1 MSVAAREGNAKI
13 ILSNQP
19 PLNGGCY
26 LRRKQGRCNTVQ
38 RIKRILQHQF
48 FQACLSFNQERERNR
63 IFCCH
68 DLKHLTDVA
77 RICYILVLEEDAGKK
92 IISDHTGREKIKE
105 VVYAAAL
112 THDMGRWVQYDT
124 GEDHALAGAGLAE
137 RVLKETGFR
146 SSEIEVITDAVLNHR
161 SGATG
166 GGILGEYLRR
176 ADDLSRPCWQCEA
189 RDACKK
195 LHRMETA
202 AGLVY

>member
-1 MSVAAREGNAKI
+1 M
-13 ILSNQP
+13 
-19 PLNGGCY
+19 
-26 LRRKQGRCNTVQ
+26 RRKQGRCNTVQ

-48 FQACLSFNQERERNR
+48 FQACLSSNQEREKNR
-63 IFCCH
+63 YFCCH
-68 DLKHLTDVA
+68 DLQHLLDVA
-77 RICYILVLEEDAGKK
+77 RICYILVMEENAGES
-92 IISDHTGREKIKE
+92 IMFGDTGHQKIKE
-105 VVYAAAL
+105 VIYAAAL

-124 GEDHALAGAGLAE
+124 GEDHARVGAGFAE
-137 RVLKETGFR
+137 RILKETGFGR
-146 SSEIEVITDAVLNHR
+146 TEIEVITGAILNHR